1 MLRALLFALASAC
14 LFAFPP
20 TRSAAAESAINPA
33 AEGPD
38 EAAVA
43 TAVKALKV
51 REGET
56 IVFVTDLHC
65 ATCAKKVT
73 SRLFKLKGVMR
84 VRTSVKLDAAVITPQ
99 TKKTIDVAAAWEAL
113 QEAGYQ
119 PTHLAGPEGVFI
131 AHDEDLTPVK
141 IAEAPTPRRN

>member
-1 MLRALLFALASAC
+1 MPRIFALASAC
-14 LFAFPP
+14 LFASL
-20 TRSAAAESAINPA
+20 TAVAAAVESP
-33 AEGPD
+33 EGPD

-51 REGET
+51 GEGET

-65 ATCAKKVT
+65 ANCAKKVT

-99 TKKTIDVAAAWEAL
+99 TKKTVDVEAAWAVL

-119 PTHLAGPEGVFI
+119 PTRMVGPEGVFI
-131 AHDEDLTPVK
+131 AHEEDLTPVK
-141 IAEAPTPRRN
+141 IAEAPTARRN